1 MDNKLLRSQWIQFS
15 ALVFGAFIAIEAMV
29 FQAPA
34 IPAISQHFEIPTH
47 LSGLIILSFYI
58 ASTALYPIAG
68 RVSDQIGRKRV
79 LLFGMTV
86 FFLSE
91 VAAAIS
97 PNFSFFLVARVF
109 QGFSVACILPVA
121 IAYIGIIFPPEKR
134 GFASG
139 IFTAVQGIA
148 STTGAVIA
156 GFLVKIYGW
165 SIIYWISAVLA
176 LIGLLVVK
184 FFVPESKGSGGKV
197 KLNFVGALLILLCTG
212 CLLSVSTMVSNFG
225 ISSPFTLGVLA
236 CGIGTAII
244 LWFTEN
250 RNAQPILELS
260 LLKKRLFAQLILIN
274 LIIQAA
280 YQAFIYA
287 MNFFISTRPNGDV
300 SESGLFYMFI
310 YAASVCGS
318 LLFGKLIDKFNNKK
332 LLIFVLSLPILTL
345 VLFSFITVSTSFSNV
360 SLLAMLFGFGL
371 GSATPIFIKNA
382 LSVMP
387 EEKYGSGSGL
397 FSFIRDFGAPLG
409 SVTGIVLF
417 SYLTNI
423 FTNSSLRAQAEQAG
437 VNPALMGSVEQAN
450 ISGGENIDPSLATEL
465 TSLGITIDELI
476 AKASSDG
483 LTLAIQNMAYILIG
497 IFAIALV
504 LSFFLP
510 TKKRA
515 PKKRQVETILEKPV
529 TTTDLT

>member
-1 MDNKLLRSQWIQFS
+1 MENKVQKSQWIQFA

-34 IPAISQHFEIPTH
+34 IPAISQHFQIPTH

-68 RVSDQIGRKRV
+68 KVSDQIGRKRV
-79 LLFGMTV
+79 LLFGMTI
-86 FFLSE
+86 FAISE

-97 PNFSFFLVARVF
+97 PNFSLFLVARVF
-109 QGFSVACILPVA
+109 QGFAVACILPVA

-139 IFTAVQGIA
+139 IFTAVQGLA

-156 GFLVKIYGW
+156 GFLVKMYGW
-165 SIIYWISAVLA
+165 PIIYWISAALA
-176 LIGLLVVK
+176 IIGFFIVK
-184 FFVPESKGSGGKV
+184 FFVPESKGTGKV
-197 KLNFVGALLILLCTG
+197 KLNFVGALLILICTG
-212 CLLSVSTMVSNFG
+212 CLLSVSTLVSAFG
-225 ISSPFTLGVLA
+225 VGSAYTLGALA
-236 CGIGTAII
+236 AGVGTAIL

-260 LLKKRLFAQLILIN
+260 LLRKRLFAQIILIN

-300 SESGLFYMFI
+300 SESGMFYMFI
-310 YAASVCGS
+310 YAASICGS

-345 VLFSFITVSTSFSNV
+345 VLFSFITVSTSFSNI

-382 LSVMP
+382 LSEMP

-417 SYLTNI
+417 SYLTSI
-423 FTNSSLRAQAEQAG
+423 FTNSALQTQAEQAG
-437 VNPALMGSVEQAN
+437 VNPALMGAVEQAAV
-450 ISGGENIDPSLATEL
+450 SGGGTVDESLSAEL
-465 TSLGITIDELI
+465 TSLGVTFDDLM
-476 AKASSDG
+476 ANAATDG
-483 LTLAIQNMAYILIG
+483 LTSAIQNMAYILMAV
-497 IFAIALV
+497 FAVALL

-510 TKKRA
+510 TIKKK
-515 PKKRQVETILEKPV
+515 PKVKKDEQIPEVKKSL
-529 TTTDLT
+529 TTDLT

>member
-1 MDNKLLRSQWIQFS
+1 MENKILRSQWIQFS

-34 IPAISQHFEIPTH
+34 IPAISQHFQIPTH

-79 LLFGMTV
+79 LLYGMTI
-86 FFLSE
+86 FIISE

-109 QGFSVACILPVA
+109 QGFAVACILPVA

-165 SIIYWISAVLA
+165 SIIYWISAALA
-176 LIGLLVVK
+176 LIGLFIVK
-184 FFVPESKGSGGKV
+184 FFVPESKGTGKV
-197 KLNFVGALLILLCTG
+197 KLNFTGALLILICTG
-212 CLLSVSTMVSNFG
+212 CLLSVSTMVSTFG
-225 ISSPFTLGVLA
+225 VGSVYTLGVLT
-236 CGIGTAII
+236 CGVGTAAI

-300 SESGLFYMFI
+300 SESGMFYMFI

-332 LLIFVLSLPILTL
+332 LLIFSLSLPILTL
-345 VLFSFITVSTSFSNV
+345 ILFSFITVSTTFSNV

-417 SYLTNI
+417 SYLTGI
-423 FTNSSLRAQAEQAG
+423 FTNSSLQTQAEQAG
-437 VNPALMGSVEQAN
+437 VDPALMGAVEQAGL
-450 ISGGENIDPSLATEL
+450 SGGEKVDESLTTEL
-465 TSLGITIDELI
+465 TSLGVTFDDLM

-483 LTLAIQNMAYILIG
+483 LTFAIQNMAYILIA
-497 IFAIALV
+497 IFAIALI
-504 LSFFLP
+504 LTFFLP
-510 TKKRA
+510 TKKGGT
-515 PKKRQVETILEKPV
+515 KKEKAETVIENQL
-529 TTTDLT
+529 TTDLT